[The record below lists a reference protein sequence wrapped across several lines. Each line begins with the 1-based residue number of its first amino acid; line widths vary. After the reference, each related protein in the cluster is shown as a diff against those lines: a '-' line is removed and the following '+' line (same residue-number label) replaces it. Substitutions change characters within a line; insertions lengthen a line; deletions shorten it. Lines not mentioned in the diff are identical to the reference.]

1 MFLLS
6 FCYLRPTPLASL
18 IFDRDSVGRPK
29 QGNQPRQVVRCV
41 GTSVA
46 KAPCVKVAAD
56 LPMEGEDNTAGG

>member
-1 MFLLS
+1 MLHVFIK
-6 FCYLRPTPLASL
+6 FLRPTPLASL
-18 IFDRDSVGRPK
+18 IFDRDSVGCPT

-46 KAPCVKVAAD
+46 KVPCVKVAAD